1 MVVYFLIFFK
11 NPIDKTNL
19 INYVYNI
26 ETTTNGENT
35 MPNWNHNL
43 ITLTAKTDVAKT
55 QLHTFIDK
63 HIIVLTQANYNDSL
77 LELDNNSIIPIP
89 EGIKKLQGMTEIV
102 QTDGGNFVENKDYS
116 KEAEAEQIKQNN
128 AQYGYSDWYEFCCGV
143 WGSKWGFCHTAF
155 HNNYG
160 ETIATKDELHSNL
173 EISGEIEFYTDCA
186 WSPATGLMK
195 KICELYPDIEFSCE
209 WGEEQVTEY
218 YGVFTYD
225 KTNGWEKIYKS
236 EMNVDEAYDMLN
248 RLNLL
253 NPDEDDGYF
262 PNYNTGLVDYDER
275 LDADSE
281 EYLTEDQREG
291 IVFGDVGNVNG

>member
-1 MVVYFLIFFK
+1 
-11 NPIDKTNL
+11 
-19 INYVYNI
+19 
-26 ETTTNGENT
+26 
-35 MPNWNHNL
+35 MPNWNNNL
-43 ITLTAKTDVAKT
+43 ITLTAKTDEAKK

-63 HIIVLTQANYNDSL
+63 HVIVLNERNWSESL
-77 LELDNNSIIPIP
+77 LELDNKSIIPIP
-89 EGIKKLQGMTEIV
+89 EGIKKLQGMTEMV

-128 AQYGYSDWYEFCCGV
+128 SQYGYADWYEFCCGV

-155 HNNYG
+155 YNNYG
-160 ETIATKDELHSNL
+160 ETIATKDELQSNL
-173 EISGEIEFYTDCA
+173 EISGEIEFKTDCA

-195 KICELYPDIEFSCE
+195 KICELYPDIEFRCE

-225 KTNGWEKIYKS
+225 KTNGWEEIYKTD
-236 EMNVDEAYDMLN
+236 MNVDEAYDMLN

-253 NPDEDDGYF
+253 NSDEDDGYF
-262 PNYNTGLVDYDER
+262 PNYKTGLVDYDER
-275 LDADSE
+275 LDEDRE

-291 IVFGDVGNVNG
+291 IVFGEVE